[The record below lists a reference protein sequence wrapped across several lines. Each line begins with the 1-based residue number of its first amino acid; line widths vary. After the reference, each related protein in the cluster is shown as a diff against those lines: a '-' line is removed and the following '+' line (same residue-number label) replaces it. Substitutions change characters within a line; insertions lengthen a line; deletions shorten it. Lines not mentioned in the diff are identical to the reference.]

1 MKHPFKVEAAPILS
15 KHLPD
20 PSERTAPLMGE
31 QSAEILRI
39 DLGLT
44 DAELELL
51 IAVKVLERFK
61 MSEEGR
67 S

>member
-1 MKHPFKVEAAPILS
+1 
-15 KHLPD
+15 
-20 PSERTAPLMGE
+20 MGE

-51 IAVKVLERFK
+51 IAVKVLARCK
-61 MSEEGR
+61 MPEEGR